1 MYSFDTRIRYSE
13 CGVNKKLTL
22 PALVNY
28 FQDCSTFQS
37 SETAG
42 SWEAL
47 MERGLAWMILFW
59 EIEVS
64 RYPALYEK
72 IKFGT
77 IPYSIKGLFGCRNF
91 LMEDAEGIVISKANS
106 IWALIDLKSQLPVK
120 VPDEVAAAYPVEEK
134 LDMVYSGRKISFP
147 ETGENC
153 KAGELIVR
161 QRDLDINRH
170 VNNEQYIRFATDAL
184 EEAGF
189 GDRTHP
195 ERLRVEY
202 RKQAFKGDMIYP
214 LINDRLEDGKRIFTV
229 SLNGEDETPYCLV
242 EITDKV
248 NRS

>member
-28 FQDCSTFQS
+28 FQDCSTFHS
-37 SETAG
+37 AGTDG

-59 EIEVS
+59 EIEVT
-64 RYPALYEK
+64 RYPALYEE
-72 IKFGT
+72 IRIGT
-77 IPYSIKGLFGCRNF
+77 IPYSIQGLFGCRNF
-91 LMEDAEGIVISKANS
+91 FMQDSKGEMIAKANS
-106 IWALIDLKSQLPVK
+106 IWVLIDLEKQFPVN
-120 VPDEVAAAYPVEEK
+120 VPEEVAAAYPKEEK
-134 LDMVYSGRKISFP
+134 LDMEYTGRKITFP
-147 ETGENC
+147 KEGENL

-195 ERLRVEY
+195 KRLRVEY

-214 LINDRLEDGKRIFTV
+214 LINNRSSEEKRIFTV
-229 SLNGEDETPYCLV
+229 SLNGEDEKPYCLV
-242 EITDKV
+242 EITDK
-248 NRS
+248 

>member
-37 SETAG
+37 AETAG

-47 MERGLAWMILFW
+47 MEKDLVWMILFW

-64 RYPALYEK
+64 RYPAMYEEIK
-72 IKFGT
+72 IGT
-77 IPYSIKGLFGCRNF
+77 IPYSIKGLFGNRNF
-91 LMEDAEGIVISKANS
+91 FMEDAGGNMISKANS
-106 IWALIDLKSQLPVK
+106 IWVLIDLKTQLPVR
-120 VPDEVAAAYPVEEK
+120 VPREVAAAYPAGEK
-134 LDMVYSGRKISFP
+134 LDMMYTGRKIIFP
-147 ETGENC
+147 ETGENRT
-153 KAGELIVR
+153 AGELIAR

-214 LINDRLEDGKRIFTV
+214 LINDRTEDGKRIFTV
-229 SLNGEDETPYCLV
+229 SLNGEDKNPYCLV
-242 EITDKV
+242 EITD
-248 NRS
+248 